1 MNRLLEINSCK
12 NRAWLGCRRLARTK
26 ERIKRIRER
35 IRRNPQRSANKIAA
49 EENMS
54 RRTSHVTLNEDLGFR
69 LSHKKSSRFD

>member
-1 MNRLLEINSCK
+1 METNSCK
-12 NRAWLGCRRLARTK
+12 NRAQPGRRHSV
-26 ERIKRIRER
+26 RIKEQKRKKNREK
-35 IRRNPQRSANKIAA
+35 IQRNPQRSANKIAA